1 MDTTA
6 QKHDG
11 EALVLPEIGATKR
24 AEIARRSLEEFQ
36 DYLKGI
42 PEPALHKALEFL
54 HPVNGF
60 RKDTPAGLQ
69 ARIRKI
75 HAELRTNG
83 ATAERAWHQ
92 YLLIRFAWLRARPA
106 IQAIVRNVQRAV
118 HEEGGTNPESEGDPG
133 VRLFEILAA
142 ESATGAMDPDDL
154 DTLYRWDSYPPNAA
168 IEAVIRTARVV
179 RTLRR
184 ERPEEAQRADGQ
196 PDTALLAGRIGAV
209 EARLADLAAQGG
221 RREAERHGR
230 NGDAIVPSALLEEL
244 RTVKQQLQQKVDPR
258 TLKVVEDRIEE
269 LRAELRAEGVR
280 ASRALLPL
288 AQEDAAHRGQLAAL
302 RAELAARARESAT
315 SAAAVEGR
323 MAALEGAVAGVLEGL
338 RAAEASMR
346 EWRAWAEGEVAT
358 LLGLIDRSPQAVPV
372 AAGRG
377 RGAAGRGRG
386 AAIVAERLTA
396 PAPDRWTDERS
407 PRAQLFANLKGM
419 GLSVAAAR
427 GLAGEVFAGLA
438 CGQLVVFRGSLAS
451 PVARLCA
458 STFACGQTSV
468 LHIPVGLLSG
478 AELAAHLAAEGGTAD
493 GTAPLRGLLLEG
505 LNRSAFEV
513 YGTALHDLIAG
524 RLLRAM
530 SSGPLLF
537 GSLVEG
543 PGVLPASRMLCEL
556 GPVLD
561 VDALEWQPTRTVGAA
576 SQFSL
581 TAAAW
586 ASQLEAPNDDV
597 VEDLHRICSTIPGAS
612 RLWGLAVA
620 AAGSRLAVAH
630 EKEQKPPTPL
640 QSLAFGWIIPY
651 ALATG
656 TSAAEACRILRAAGD
671 LDPDL
676 GAYSEDYRTEHLA
689 RVRGEAS
696 LWSGS

>member
-1 MDTTA
+1 MSLLDTTTR
-6 QKHDG
+6 KHDAD
-11 EALVLPEIGATKR
+11 ALVLPEIGATKR

-42 PEPALHKALEFL
+42 PEPALHQALQFMQ
-54 HPVNGF
+54 PVNGF

-69 ARIRKI
+69 ARIRTI
-75 HAELRTNG
+75 HADLRSNG
-83 ATAERAWHQ
+83 AAAERAWHQ

-106 IQAIVRNVQRAV
+106 IHATARNVQRAA
-118 HEEGGTNPESEGDPG
+118 HAEGGTNPGSEGDPD
-133 VRLFEILAA
+133 VRLFETLAA
-142 ESATGAMDPDDL
+142 ESAICTVDPDDL
-154 DTLYRWDSYPPNAA
+154 ETLYRWDSYPPNAA
-168 IEAVIRTARVV
+168 IETAIRTARAA
-179 RTLRR
+179 RALRR
-184 ERPEEAQRADGQ
+184 EQPEEPPHADGRPE
-196 PDTALLAGRIGAV
+196 TALLAGRIGAV
-209 EARLADLAAQGG
+209 EARLADLAAAYGA
-221 RREAERHGR
+221 RREAERHGKS
-230 NGDAIVPSALLEEL
+230 GDAIVPPALLEEL

-258 TLKVVEDRIEE
+258 ALKGVEDRIEE
-269 LRAELRAEGVR
+269 LRAEIRAEAAR

-346 EWRAWAEGEVAT
+346 EWRAWAEEEVAT

-372 AAGRG
+372 
-377 RGAAGRGRG
+377 AAGRGRG

-419 GLSVAAAR
+419 GLSVTAAR
-427 GLAGEVFAGLA
+427 ALAGEVFAGLA

-513 YGTALHDLIAG
+513 YGTALHDFIAG

-581 TAAAW
+581 TEAAW
-586 ASQLEAPNDDV
+586 ASQLGAPNDDV

-656 TSAAEACRILRAAGD
+656 TSAAEACRILRAAAD